1 MLLFAV
7 FLSAGSVS
15 WVCMCVRF
23 MTMTCFPC
31 ITSAHIFLFRPF
43 LSLTPISLFVSSL
56 VLTDISFATKMRFC
70 FMWCSEQKHHFW
82 LRQNKKNRPELMN
95 GFELP
100 FFFVPR
106 WLLLFLLPRCCF
118 QLHLLITSGIFTI
131 FTYHMLAHKFFPDKQ
146 PRIVQIFNAGH
157 FIRSLLRIK
166 RFSVVHPIPCFQ
178 PFVYVG
184 VQWTVFTISNVSKM
198 ATWNW
203 G

>member
-1 MLLFAV
+1 MYVLPCWWNYSATNKMLLFAV

-100 FFFVPR
+100 FFFRATMVAIVFVAT
-106 WLLLFLLPRCCF
+106 LLFSASSLDNKWN
-118 QLHLLITSGIFTI
+118 I
-131 FTYHMLAHKFFPDKQ
+131 YHFYISH
-146 PRIVQIFNAGH
+146 AG
-157 FIRSLLRIK
+157 S
-166 RFSVVHPIPCFQ
+166 
-178 PFVYVG
+178 
-184 VQWTVFTISNVSKM
+184 
-198 ATWNW
+198 
-203 G
+203 